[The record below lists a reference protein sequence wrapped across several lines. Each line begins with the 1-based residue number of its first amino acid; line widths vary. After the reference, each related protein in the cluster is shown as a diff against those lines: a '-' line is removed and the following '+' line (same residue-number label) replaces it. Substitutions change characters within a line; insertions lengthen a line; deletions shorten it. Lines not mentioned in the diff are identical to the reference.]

1 MCLIIDLLLGATV
14 VVGPVPAVPVES
26 EVGPGVVASVV
37 DPVVL
42 GPAVVVS
49 LNGFEKLLFEHLRFT
64 NMFPTYTFKQE
75 VRRLIYC

>member
-1 MCLIIDLLLGATV
+1 MVSVFNKLLGATV

-49 LNGFEKLLFEHLRFT
+49 LT
-64 NMFPTYTFKQE
+64 NSNMNFNKMYTFNKKS
-75 VRRLIYC
+75 VC